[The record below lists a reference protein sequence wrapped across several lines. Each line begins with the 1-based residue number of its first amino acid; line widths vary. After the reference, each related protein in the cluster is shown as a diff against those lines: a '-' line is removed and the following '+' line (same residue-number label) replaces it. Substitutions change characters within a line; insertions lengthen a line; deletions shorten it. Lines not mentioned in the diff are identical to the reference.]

1 MDSADKRKIVGTSIL
16 FGLLLIYLSHR
27 LPEEVVFPGHAAY
40 FIITFYLTY
49 PESDKIRHLIVTT
62 LLAFG
67 DMLFIRII
75 KALYESI
82 SSPCEIISKNYRVFF
97 LEFLLLFIV
106 VKMMSKKEIYV
117 EFRNSIL
124 RTIVF
129 SLEGFL
135 KARGMI
141 ETLLIITNSNGNV
154 INEEVLIQGLIIC
167 GIQSTIPGLIY
178 LLDTFFCLDI
188 PLRQISM
195 NGVLILGKTGIV
207 ISGIGMIIEFIQK
220 DFPPPL
226 YFNHTP
232 YSTLVIYAYFLF
244 TYGNDSLRYAKHFTR
259 KIE

>member
-1 MDSADKRKIVGTSIL
+1 MDSADKRKIVATSIL

-49 PESDKIRHLIVTT
+49 PESDKIRHFIVTT
-62 LLAFG
+62 LLTFG
-67 DMLFIRII
+67 DTLFIRICRS
-75 KALYESI
+75 LNESNDK
-82 SSPCEIISKNYRVFF
+82 SLENTPKNYRVLF

-129 SLEGFL
+129 CLEGFL

-141 ETLLIITNSNGNV
+141 ETLLIITSSNGN
-154 INEEVLIQGLIIC
+154 IMNEEILMKGLIIC
-167 GIQSTIPGLIY
+167 GMQSTIPGIIY
-178 LLDTFFCLDI
+178 LLDTFFCLDV
-188 PLRQISM
+188 PLREISI
-195 NGVLILGKTGIV
+195 NGVLMLGKTGIV
-207 ISGIGMIIEFIQK
+207 ISGVGMIIEFIQK
-220 DFPPPL
+220 DFTPPL

-232 YSTLVIYAYFLF
+232 YSNLVIYAYFLII
-244 TYGNDSLRYAKHFTR
+244 YGNDSLRYAKHFTR